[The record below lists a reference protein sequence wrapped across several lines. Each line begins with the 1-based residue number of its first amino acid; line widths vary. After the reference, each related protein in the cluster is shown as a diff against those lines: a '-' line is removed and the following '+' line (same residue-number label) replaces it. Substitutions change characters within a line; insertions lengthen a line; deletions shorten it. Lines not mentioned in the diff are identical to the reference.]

1 MDHAGN
7 MMMIVANSPVRQKEG
22 LQGEGEDVAGDQR
35 KEGQRGPP
43 TPGEDVPIGLSRS
56 GVLDARNI

>member
-1 MDHAGN
+1 MDHVGN

-35 KEGQRGPP
+35 KEGQRG
-43 TPGEDVPIGLSRS
+43 TLTT
-56 GVLDARNI
+56 DADNNISVIILFISEAI